1 MLWLTPPALG
11 TKIMQAG
18 QTAASICASCPAP
31 LGSRLTGSSNSRAI
45 ASTRATSAGANG
57 DRIETRERALL
68 DRHAL
73 ARGGLGDEC
82 GEAALGLLEPLVVGV
97 AQIDRHHRALGDDVD
112 EIGR

>member
-45 ASTRATSAGANG
+45 ASTRDTSGGANG
-57 DRIETRERALL
+57 DRIEAGERAAL

-73 ARGGLGDEC
+73 GRGGLRDE
-82 GEAALGLLEPLVVGV
+82 GAQPPLGL
-97 AQIDRHHRALGDDVD
+97 A
-112 EIGR
+112 